1 MFGSSILEMA
11 AGLALVYL
19 LLSLLVSA
27 INEVIIGHLAH
38 MRSTVLEDQ
47 LNQAISLKKK
57 ELSSTWEW
65 FDHVFDVFTEFAHSV
80 IPRSY
85 PEKFLFAR
93 RQTSVAASTAPSGTP
108 PAIES
113 DTVAPA
119 PDLWSLKAQTLIS
132 LAAVSGRLEG
142 VTAAIITLAVTS
154 TVGYIVARPGDIGA
168 PTANLSVLTNGIGVG
183 ALAGVLVVGAARA
196 FRRGIA
202 ATLQKLVLS
211 EKPGPIR
218 ERLRMAFNRVSDKS
232 IEALEARTAGNVTRV
247 RTLAERILD
256 HPLIESLAANGRTCP
271 GYIPSRTFVDA
282 VLGTLLADKI
292 RDGIVPLDLGHVLE
306 ELEKQGD
313 ERAKL
318 VLRSILIGA
327 KDLAEAKI
335 RIEAWFNTSM
345 DGVTEAYK
353 RATQTWLLIW
363 AAVVVVALNADSIE
377 LTKRLLVDSTFR
389 SSLANAATNPRL
401 KEVLTATNGN
411 QLHGLIGEIDRL
423 HLPFGWT
430 TNVDLGTCPIPLRLT
445 LAQLPKLQLDYS
457 DAEGTSGTNGRSL
470 FAGWTFSPPSA
481 PKTANEWW
489 LKAAGLAL
497 TMIAVS
503 QGAPF
508 WFELLNKFINLRAAG
523 PKPKPV
529 ESPEGKAPPS

>member
-1 MFGSSILEMA
+1 
-11 AGLALVYL
+11 
-19 LLSLLVSA
+19 
-27 INEVIIGHLAH
+27 
-38 MRSTVLEDQ
+38 
-47 LNQAISLKKK
+47 
-57 ELSSTWEW
+57 
-65 FDHVFDVFTEFAHSV
+65 
-80 IPRSY
+80 
-85 PEKFLFAR
+85 
-93 RQTSVAASTAPSGTP
+93 
-108 PAIES
+108 
-113 DTVAPA
+113 
-119 PDLWSLKAQTLIS
+119 
-132 LAAVSGRLEG
+132 
-142 VTAAIITLAVTS
+142 
-154 TVGYIVARPGDIGA
+154 
-168 PTANLSVLTNGIGVG
+168 
-183 ALAGVLVVGAARA
+183 
-196 FRRGIA
+196 
-202 ATLQKLVLS
+202 
-211 EKPGPIR
+211 
-218 ERLRMAFNRVSDKS
+218 
-232 IEALEARTAGNVTRV
+232 
-247 RTLAERILD
+247 
-256 HPLIESLAANGRTCP
+256 
-271 GYIPSRTFVDA
+271 
-282 VLGTLLADKI
+282 
-292 RDGIVPLDLGHVLE
+292 
-306 ELEKQGD
+306 
-313 ERAKL
+313 
-318 VLRSILIGA
+318 
-327 KDLAEAKI
+327 
-335 RIEAWFNTSM
+335 
-345 DGVTEAYK
+345 
-353 RATQTWLLIW
+353 
-363 AAVVVVALNADSIE
+363 VVVVALNADSIE